1 MSLALSLY
9 VGADLVGFLQMH
21 VEMDRDVFQRPDGED
36 AQDAGFRIPGS
47 SPVSIPGRLGHK
59 PQGTITVSS
68 LSVQM
73 SSAPLD
79 SVPPVPGVSR
89 SEAVTNNSKVPVLGP
104 AWSS

>member
-1 MSLALSLY
+1 
-9 VGADLVGFLQMH
+9 MH

-36 AQDAGFRIPGS
+36 AQDVGFRIPGS
-47 SPVSIPGRLGHK
+47 SPVSIPGRLGHT

-89 SEAVTNNSKVPVLGP
+89 SEAVTNNSKVPVLGQP
-104 AWSS
+104 GALSSKKKLIERRGV